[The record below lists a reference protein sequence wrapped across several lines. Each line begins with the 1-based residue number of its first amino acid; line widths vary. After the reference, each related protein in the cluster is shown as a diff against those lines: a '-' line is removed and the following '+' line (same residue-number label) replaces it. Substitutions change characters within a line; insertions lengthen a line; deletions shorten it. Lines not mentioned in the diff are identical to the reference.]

1 MPDSASTF
9 PIETQPERRNWVW
22 FSFQIAMR
30 LVYSLLFRFRARGHE
45 KITHRGGM
53 LLVINHQSF
62 LDPTLVGVPLRRPV
76 SYLARDNLFRVPLIG
91 WVLRHTYTL
100 PINRDSAGTGAL
112 REMIARLKAG
122 FWVGIFPEG
131 TRSLDGK
138 LGEIKPGFLLML
150 RRANVP
156 VCPVGIAGAD
166 RALGRNH
173 KLPHFSTVRVVF
185 GEPIPAEQIAET
197 LKLGETALL
206 DLIRSRLEECMTEA
220 AEWRNHR

>member
-1 MPDSASTF
+1 MPDSAPTF

-100 PINRDSAGTGAL
+100 PINRESAGTGYN
-112 REMIARLKAG
+112 E
-122 FWVGIFPEG
+122 
-131 TRSLDGK
+131 S
-138 LGEIKPGFLLML
+138 
-150 RRANVP
+150 
-156 VCPVGIAGAD
+156 GIAAGKSSKSMVT
-166 RALGRNH
+166 G
-173 KLPHFSTVRVVF
+173 
-185 GEPIPAEQIAET
+185 
-197 LKLGETALL
+197 
-206 DLIRSRLEECMTEA
+206 
-220 AEWRNHR
+220 